1 MKPARLNRIASDPIE
16 RLRRI
21 RGDVAPDESRVR
33 APARRVLGSDDG
45 KLILD
50 WMISQ
55 SYGRT
60 LAEDAPESAL
70 RANEVRKR
78 FLDQFLALAEEP
90 SAVSQASST
99 AEPRGRR

>member
-1 MKPARLNRIASDPIE
+1 MKPSRLKRIAPDPVE

-21 RGDVAPDESRVR
+21 RGDVRPDESQVR
-33 APARRVLGSDDG
+33 KAVTRVLGSDDG
-45 KLILD
+45 RLILD

-60 LAEDAPESAL
+60 LPEGAPESAL

-90 SAVSQASST
+90 SATATRPST
-99 AEPRGRR
+99 AEKP

>member
-1 MKPARLNRIASDPIE
+1 MKPARLNRIAPDPME

-21 RGDVAPDESRVR
+21 RGDVQPDESKVR
-33 APARRVLGSDDG
+33 AAARRVLASDDG
-45 KLILD
+45 KLILG
-50 WMISQ
+50 WMIAQ

-90 SAVSQASST
+90 SAT
-99 AEPRGRR
+99 ADTPAISRRQR